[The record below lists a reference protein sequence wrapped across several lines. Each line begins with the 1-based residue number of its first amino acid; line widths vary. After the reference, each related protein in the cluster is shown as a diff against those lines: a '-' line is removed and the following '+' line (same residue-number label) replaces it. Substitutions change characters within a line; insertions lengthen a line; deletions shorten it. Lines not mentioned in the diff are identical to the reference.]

1 MGPPCV
7 IFATTV
13 STGGGVIGDEVT
25 CLPPPPSRQNLS
37 SVLVMTFPSPILHF
51 QDAKGAP
58 TMGGILEPKQQLL
71 PGGRQVSARDSC
83 SRSPPQT
90 HSKCSE
96 GPGAWSCSGYHSTSL
111 HYWDSLAPW
120 GHFTASALTRL
131 ELGPSS
137 SSSCFPWKLPS
148 GSLFPVG
155 TLVQSST
162 FPGSLWRHR
171 L

>member
-13 STGGGVIGDEVT
+13 SAGGGVIGDEVT
-25 CLPPPPSRQNLS
+25 CLLPPPSRQNLS

-58 TMGGILEPKQQLL
+58 MMGGILEPKQQLL

-90 HSKCSE
+90 HSSAQRVPV
-96 GPGAWSCSGYHSTSL
+96 PGAVVDTTAPPCIIGTVWLLGATS
-111 HYWDSLAPW
+111 
-120 GHFTASALTRL
+120 RL
-131 ELGPSS
+131 
-137 SSSCFPWKLPS
+137 LPS
-148 GSLFPVG
+148 
-155 TLVQSST
+155 
-162 FPGSLWRHR
+162 PG
-171 L
+171 